1 MLVLDVHLAVLD
13 VRVWNIHTRTSNT
26 DSSSNINISKENTL
40 LLIHISDTWYKATY
54 IHNEIKFIEHLFPA
68 CHEETEVKNLE
79 VYVQH
84 QNVIFLCLDNFV
96 TVLYF
101 LQKKSL
107 IITSALSK
115 AIKTLLVG
123 YCYIFSLKIMA
134 KYA

>member
-26 DSSSNINISKENTL
+26 DLSSNINISKENTL

-68 CHEETEVKNLE
+68 CHEETEVRNLE

-84 QNVIFLCLDNFV
+84 QNVIFWWLDNFV

-101 LQKKSL
+101 
-107 IITSALSK
+107 
-115 AIKTLLVG
+115 
-123 YCYIFSLKIMA
+123 F
-134 KYA
+134 